1 MDIDLPCGY
10 DQGYDQGYE
19 ETKSAPPVQQP
30 VQPPVQSP
38 TQQVQQVQQV
48 QPIHRHNFVN
58 VTSST
63 FQSWYMMEFMGG
75 SEMDLFIR
83 GFNSKRLVF
92 CASIDNIVV
101 SEERDKIDIHF
112 NSALC
117 FNSIGHTLSTTE
129 ESAFMYVLQK
139 SSNGR
144 LGNNHAELFNFTVC
158 ENGSLKYTMFPKN
171 CNDPILQNVGS
182 VSNQMLFFWPKLSVN
197 NKFIENKK
205 NLIWY
210 FCTDIN
216 HT

>member
-1 MDIDLPCGY
+1 MDIDLPY
-10 DQGYDQGYE
+10 GYE
-19 ETKSAPPVQQP
+19 ETKSG
-30 VQPPVQSP
+30 PPVQSP
-38 TQQVQQVQQV
+38 IQTPIQAPIQPPIQTPIQAPT
-48 QPIHRHNFVN
+48 QPINRHNFVN

-63 FQSWYMMEFMGG
+63 FQSWYMMEFKGE

-101 SEERDKIDIHF
+101 SEARDKIDIHF

-117 FNSIGHTLSTTE
+117 FDSIGHTLSTTE

-144 LGNNHAELFNFTVC
+144 LGNNHTEFFNFTVC
-158 ENGSLKYTMFPKN
+158 ENGSLKYTMFPKIR
-171 CNDPILQNVGS
+171 NDPILQNVGS
-182 VSNQMLFFWPKLSVN
+182 VSNQMLFFWPRLSVS

-205 NLIWY
+205 NLVWY

-216 HT
+216 YV